1 MEMMKKAAVI
11 ADEML
16 STMGWLLGRVSN
28 TSKLY
33 DISDAKGL
41 TAEVTVSIQ
50 AGKPGEVVVLLGHS
64 LRNFQA
70 RSMSE
75 SGSFARGQQV
85 LVVDAGPN
93 ILYVKALSKSEP
105 EIAAG

>member
-1 MEMMKKAAVI
+1 MEIMRKAAEI

-16 STMGWLLGRVSN
+16 GTVGWLINRVSN

-41 TAEVTVSIQ
+41 TAEVTVPIQ
-50 AGKPGEVVVLLGHS
+50 AGRSGEVVVLLGHS

-70 RSMSE
+70 RGTNE
-75 SGSFARGQQV
+75 SGNFTKGSQV

-93 ILYVKALSKSEP
+93 ILYVRAPGDVDSAEKSE
-105 EIAAG
+105 

>member
-1 MEMMKKAAVI
+1 MEIMKKAAEI
-11 ADEML
+11 ADEMIG
-16 STMGWLLGRVSN
+16 TVGWLINRVST

-41 TAEVTVSIQ
+41 TAEVTVPIAS
-50 AGKPGEVVVLLGHS
+50 GRPGEVVVLLGHS

-70 RSMSE
+70 RATNE
-75 SGSFARGQQV
+75 SSNFEKGSQV

-93 ILYVKALSKSEP
+93 ILYVRAQDD
-105 EIAAG
+105 AV

>member
-1 MEMMKKAAVI
+1 MEIMKKAAEI

-16 STMGWLLGRVSN
+16 GTVGWLINRVSN

-33 DISDAKGL
+33 DIVDAKGL
-41 TAEVTVSIQ
+41 TAEVTVPIQ
-50 AGKPGEVVVLLGHS
+50 PGKPGEVVVLLGHS

-70 RSMSE
+70 RATAE
-75 SGSFARGQQV
+75 SGSFTKGSQV

-93 ILYVKALSKSEP
+93 TLYVRAQGD
-105 EIAAG
+105 AD

>member
-1 MEMMKKAAVI
+1 MEFMKRAAEI

-16 STMGWLLGRVSN
+16 GTVGWVINRVSN

-41 TAEVTVSIQ
+41 TAEVTVPIR

-70 RSMSE
+70 RAASE
-75 SGSFARGQQV
+75 SGEFAKGSQV
-85 LVVDAGPN
+85 LVIDAGPN
-93 ILYVKALSKSEP
+93 ILYVKVP
-105 EIAAG
+105 EDKKGD